1 MKKVRWAAAVLLW
14 AALLAPF
21 FLGAPAAHPATDD
34 FTFAVYT
41 HPTWVQ
47 TGSLL
52 HVLKDAVSYALRTWH
67 DWQGTFTG
75 IVVMTLNPAVF
86 SLEHYGAHA
95 AVLLALHLVSWLVFM
110 RHMLGRRLGLP
121 RGVWLPLYMTLS
133 AFGLMFLPDIVEG
146 IYWFNGAWFYTGA
159 QAAALITL
167 VLCDRLSE
175 SRAGKG
181 KRIAQAVLCSL
192 LLFALGMDNYITAM
206 MTLAALFMMALARAW
221 AAHKTPAAAMT
232 GALAWDGAQ
241 AAPGQTRAFGGAEE
255 RRLQRQAALRTA
267 LLMLPLALGLL
278 LSVIAPGNSVR
289 MERDGAHQAGMEWLM
304 ASVLWT
310 LRDAG
315 KYIVR
320 FLVKT
325 PLLALLIA
333 GTPLLARATDRME
346 EKAWRC
352 PPIPATLLGLY
363 LILCAMII
371 PHMYSSGYAGSGR
384 VVNMYHFYVMLAA
397 PLAFLMILLRLKPRR
412 RAALSDGRAVRRCAV
427 LGIAALALCLALGQ
441 MGNYQKLVTDQLDG
455 TQDAYIAQ
463 FRNEYALCGAAGPED
478 CVELPAW
485 SVQTVTGKST
495 AYEDE
500 TMWTNESMA
509 QYFGVRSVKVVR

>member
-1 MKKVRWAAAVLLW
+1 MKRVKLLAAVLLW

-21 FLGAPAAHPATDD
+21 FLGATAAHPATDD

-52 HVLKDAVSYALRTWH
+52 HVLKDAVSYAMRTWR
-67 DWQGTFTG
+67 DWQGTVTG
-75 IVVMTLNPAVF
+75 VLVMTLNPAVF
-86 SLEHYGAHA
+86 SLNHYGVHA
-95 AVLLALHLVSWLVFM
+95 VILLVLHLLSWLAFCGHV
-110 RHMLGRRLGLP
+110 LGRRLGLP
-121 RGVWLPLYMTLS
+121 RGVWLPLYLALS

-159 QAAALITL
+159 QAAALLTL

-175 SRAGKG
+175 SRAGRG
-181 KRIAQAVLCSL
+181 AQAALAATCCL

-206 MTLAALFMMALARAW
+206 MTLAALFMMALQRAW
-221 AAHKTPAAAMT
+221 AAYRTPAAGMI
-232 GALAWDGAQ
+232 GAIAWDGK
-241 AAPGQTRAFGGAEE
+241 AALEETRAFGGVEE

-267 LLMLPLALGLL
+267 LLLLPIGLGLL

-289 MERDGAHQAGMEWLM
+289 MERDGAHQAGMTWMLS
-304 ASVLWT
+304 SVLWT
-310 LRDAG
+310 MRDAA
-315 KYIVR
+315 KYIAR

-346 EKAWRC
+346 EKSWRC
-352 PPIPATLLGLY
+352 PPVAATLLGAY

-397 PLAFLMILLRLKPRR
+397 PVAWIMILLRLKARR
-412 RAALSDGRAVRRCAV
+412 RAALCGGRATRVCAV

-441 MGNYQKLVTDQLDG
+441 MGNYQKLVSDQLDG

-463 FRNEYALCGAAGPED
+463 FKNEYALCEAAGPED
-478 CVELPAW
+478 AVELPAW
-485 SVQTVTGKST
+485 TVQTVTGKST

-509 QYFGVRSVKVVR
+509 QYFGVRSVKVVK

>member
-1 MKKVRWAAAVLLW
+1 MKKVRLLAAVLLW

-52 HVLKDAVSYALRTWH
+52 HVLKDAVSYALRTWR
-67 DWQGTFTG
+67 DWQGTLTG
-75 IVVMTLNPAVF
+75 VIVMTLNPAVF
-86 SLEHYGAHA
+86 SLEHYGVHA
-95 AVLLALHLVSWLVFM
+95 AILLAVHLLSWLVFCS
-110 RHMLGRRLGLP
+110 HVLGRRLGLP
-121 RGVWLPLYMTLS
+121 GGVWLPLYLALS

-159 QAAALITL
+159 QAAALLTL

-175 SRAGKG
+175 SRAGKA
-181 KRIAQAVLCSL
+181 AQAALAAVCCL

-206 MTLAALFMMALARAW
+206 MTLAALFMMALQRAW
-221 AAHKTPAAAMT
+221 AAHRTPAAAMIGMT
-232 GALAWDGAQ
+232 AWNGGAVTLDE
-241 AAPGQTRAFGGAEE
+241 TRAFGGMEE
-255 RRLQRQAALRTA
+255 KRIQRQAARRTA
-267 LLMLPLALGLL
+267 LLLLPIGLGLL

-289 MERDGAHQAGMEWLM
+289 MERDGAHQAGLVWLISS
-304 ASVLWT
+304 ALWT
-310 LRDAG
+310 MRDAA
-315 KYIVR
+315 KYVVR

-352 PPIPATLLGLY
+352 PPVLATLLGAY
-363 LILCAMII
+363 LMLCAMIF

-397 PLAFLMILLRLKPRR
+397 PIAWLMVLLRLKARR
-412 RAALSDGRAVRRCAV
+412 RAALCDGRAARICAAM
-427 LGIAALALCLALGQ
+427 GAAAFALCIALGQ
-441 MGNYQKLVTDQLDG
+441 LGGYHKLVSDQLDG
-455 TQDAYIAQ
+455 TQAAYIAQ
-463 FRNEYALCGAAGPED
+463 LQNEYALCEAAGPED
-478 CVELPAW
+478 TALLPAW
-485 SVQTVTGKST
+485 TVQTMTGKRT

-509 QYFGVRSVKVVR
+509 QYFGIKGVKVVE

>member
-1 MKKVRWAAAVLLW
+1 MKRVKLLAAVLLW

-21 FLGAPAAHPATDD
+21 FLGAVAAHPATDD

-52 HVLKDAVSYALRTWH
+52 HVLKDAVSYALRTWR
-67 DWQGTFTG
+67 DWQGTVTG
-75 IVVMTLNPAVF
+75 VLVMTLNPAVF
-86 SLEHYGAHA
+86 SLEHYGVHA
-95 AVLLALHLVSWLVFM
+95 VILLALHLLSWLAFCAHV
-110 RHMLGRRLGLP
+110 LGRRLGLP
-121 RGVWLPLYMTLS
+121 RGVWLPLYLALS

-159 QAAALITL
+159 QAAALLTL

-175 SRAGKG
+175 SRAGRG
-181 KRIAQAVLCSL
+181 AQAALAAACCL

-206 MTLAALFMMALARAW
+206 MTLAALFMMALQRAW
-221 AAHKTPAAAMT
+221 AAYRTPAAGMI
-232 GALAWDGAQ
+232 GAIAWDGK
-241 AAPGQTRAFGGAEE
+241 AALAETRAFGGVEE

-267 LLMLPLALGLL
+267 LLLLPIGLGLL

-289 MERDGAHQAGMEWLM
+289 MERDGAHQAGMTWMLS
-304 ASVLWT
+304 SVLWT
-310 LRDAG
+310 MRDAA
-315 KYIVR
+315 KYVVR
-320 FLVKT
+320 FMVKT

-333 GTPLLARATDRME
+333 STPLLARATDRME
-346 EKAWRC
+346 EKTWRC
-352 PPIPATLLGLY
+352 PPVLATLLGAY

-397 PLAFLMILLRLKPRR
+397 PVAWIMILLRLKARR
-412 RAALSDGRAVRRCAV
+412 RAALCGGRATRVCAV

-441 MGNYQKLVTDQLDG
+441 MGNYQKLVSDQIDG

-463 FRNEYALCGAAGPED
+463 FKNEYALCEAAGPED
-478 CVELPAW
+478 AVELPAW
-485 SVQTVTGKST
+485 TVQTVTGKST
-495 AYEDE
+495 VYEDE

-509 QYFGVRSVKVVR
+509 QYFGVRSVKVVK